1 VVVQALAAQS
11 LRAGA
16 LRTTPLWIGLLAL
29 AILTALAAAYF
40 VRNGWRRNLLVG
52 AVAIALLATFNVY
65 AYSAHRVV
73 LELVPALLI
82 VGGMFLAATIRSLDQ
97 ETMRSLAYALGM
109 RRRDALLGSV
119 AESSADAIMVVGQQG
134 QIEMANAAAAS
145 MFGCSREAMVGA
157 LVSRYVPLPDATIV
171 PASLPGRVIEQEAR
185 KNDGTPFPVEITVSP
200 VDVQGEALRT
210 VIVRDI
216 TARKMQEQR
225 LQYEA
230 THDSL
235 TDLPNR
241 AALMSHLEVA
251 LTRTPPN
258 GRVALL
264 MLDLCRFKE
273 VNDTLGHEIG
283 DQVLREVARRFESV
297 ADGDGFVAR
306 LGGDEFTLVIEQGS
320 ANHDIVDIASILH
333 ESLRE
338 PIPAAGI
345 AVDVGVSIG
354 IARYPDHAQDPATLL
369 RHADIA
375 MYVAKR
381 RQTRYEMYDPAND
394 RNTVRRLAM
403 VSELRS
409 AIANGQLRLYYQPQI
424 NFRTRRC
431 DSVEALIRWPH
442 PEYGFVSPAEFI
454 VLAESTDLIR
464 PLTEWTLACALAQW
478 LQWRT
483 SGLQI
488 RVAVNLSARLLQD
501 TDVVSVLRGL
511 LEKHRVPGEA
521 LELEITESAMLYDSE
536 RALRVIRDIHS
547 LGIALSIDD
556 FGTGFS
562 SLAYLR
568 DLPVHAVKLDKS
580 FVTHLH
586 ERADDRSI
594 VNSTVRMAHEL
605 GLQVVAEGVESEWT
619 AQYLMDTGYD
629 YGQGYRYSPALPAE
643 ECRRW
648 IVSFNASAAV
658 CDDQPLAAS
667 G

>member
-1 VVVQALAAQS
+1 
-11 LRAGA
+11 
-16 LRTTPLWIGLLAL
+16 
-29 AILTALAAAYF
+29 
-40 VRNGWRRNLLVG
+40 
-52 AVAIALLATFNVY
+52 
-65 AYSAHRVV
+65 
-73 LELVPALLI
+73 
-82 VGGMFLAATIRSLDQ
+82 
-97 ETMRSLAYALGM
+97 
-109 RRRDALLGSV
+109 
-119 AESSADAIMVVGQQG
+119 
-134 QIEMANAAAAS
+134 
-145 MFGCSREAMVGA
+145 
-157 LVSRYVPLPDATIV
+157 
-171 PASLPGRVIEQEAR
+171 
-185 KNDGTPFPVEITVSP
+185 
-200 VDVQGEALRT
+200 
-210 VIVRDI
+210 
-216 TARKMQEQR
+216 
-225 LQYEA
+225 
-230 THDSL
+230 
-235 TDLPNR
+235 
-241 AALMSHLEVA
+241 
-251 LTRTPPN
+251 
-258 GRVALL
+258 
-264 MLDLCRFKE
+264 
-273 VNDTLGHEIG
+273 
-283 DQVLREVARRFESV
+283 
-297 ADGDGFVAR
+297 
-306 LGGDEFTLVIEQGS
+306 
-320 ANHDIVDIASILH
+320 
-333 ESLRE
+333 
-338 PIPAAGI
+338 
-345 AVDVGVSIG
+345 VSIG

-369 RHADIA
+369 RHADVA

-403 VSELRS
+403 VGELRS

-424 NFRTRRC
+424 NFRTRQC

-464 PLTEWTLACALAQW
+464 PLTEWTLECAMAQW
-478 LQWRT
+478 VQWRA
-483 SGLQI
+483 SGLEI

-501 TDVVSVLRGL
+501 TDFVSVLRAL

-536 RALRVIRDIHS
+536 RALRVVRDIHS

-619 AQYLMDTGYD
+619 AEYLMNAGYD

-648 IVSFNASAAV
+648 IVGFNAASAAET
-658 CDDQPLAAS
+658 QPFAAS